1 MGNKKALLVINPCAG
16 VDRKRV
22 SAVEIIN
29 KLSSENFDITVE
41 RTKCQ
46 GDATEIVKE
55 KGKDF
60 DLVLCCGGDG
70 TLNETINGVMALD
83 NKLTVG
89 YIPSGSTN
97 DLASTLGIPVGVGP
111 ATDLILKGK
120 TNGYDVGS
128 FQDKYFNYIASFG
141 VASDLAYTTPQ
152 KWKNLFGHQAYVL
165 YGVGVRLF
173 PMLFGFKPT
182 HMKIEYDGGIIE
194 DDFYFGA
201 ISNTVSVAGV
211 FKYDDIRLNDG
222 YFELLLVRGLKSN
235 LDAFGI
241 INKIIRKDY
250 SGNNIIFTRTKNVK
264 ITCDKKV
271 AWTLDGEDGGE
282 HGDVEIEVIHNA
294 YDIYSDNEELFLN
307 NNNN

>member
-173 PMLFGFKPT
+173 PMLLGFKPT